1 MALTFLVR
9 RDDLRRTRFATGAPT
24 PPSGPG
30 PRAVLRVERFALT
43 SNNLFYASFGES
55 LSFFNYF
62 PVEDP
67 AWACVPAWGYST
79 VESSELEGITPGERY
94 FGYVP
99 MATHFTVL
107 PVKGNAGS
115 FLDTAPNRPVS
126 IPIYNTYRPSA
137 VDPLHSLELE
147 PALAVFRPIFTTS
160 FVLADFLSDNDYFGA
175 EQVVVSSASSKT
187 AYGTAYALSR
197 PRRPSVVGLTAPK
210 NRAFVERLGVY
221 DSVVAYPDAATLPV
235 ARTIYVDV
243 ASNPAL
249 RRTLRE
255 RLGENLVRDLRV
267 GGSHWDSRAGNVG
280 TGIDDGSSAAAP
292 EQFLAATQIARRT
305 ADFGPAGFQGNVA
318 TALSAFLSRA
328 TAGETPWVRFVTASG
343 EEAVS
348 RAYDEVVSGRASPEE
363 AYVLEM

>member
-1 MALTFLVR
+1 MAATFLIR

-30 PRAVLRVERFALT
+30 PRAPLRVERFALT
-43 SNNLFYASFGES
+43 SNNLFYAS
-55 LSFFNYF
+55 Y
-62 PVEDP
+62 
-67 AWACVPAWGYST
+67 A
-79 VESSELEGITPGERY
+79 
-94 FGYVP
+94 
-99 MATHFTVL
+99 
-107 PVKGNAGS
+107 
-115 FLDTAPNRPVS
+115 
-126 IPIYNTYRPSA
+126 
-137 VDPLHSLELE
+137 
-147 PALAVFRPIFTTS
+147 
-160 FVLADFLSDNDYFGA
+160 
-175 EQVVVSSASSKT
+175 AS
-187 AYGTAYALSR
+187 
-197 PRRPSVVGLTAPK
+197 
-210 NRAFVERLGVY
+210 
-221 DSVVAYPDAATLPV
+221 LPV
-235 ARTIYVDV
+235 ARTVYVDV
-243 ASNPAL
+243 AGNPAL